1 MFNAYSAVISFFLT
15 IRTIQC
21 THDKSFVL
29 RQEMAMDPFAGDY
42 TVSLIYRPSTGATI
56 NMFGSA
62 GISTA
67 IVPPP
72 LSLCCYAASRCG
84 II

>member
-1 MFNAYSAVISFFLT
+1 
-15 IRTIQC
+15 
-21 THDKSFVL
+21 
-29 RQEMAMDPFAGDY
+29 MAMDPFAGDY
-42 TVSLIYRPSTGATI
+42 TMSLIYRPSTGATI